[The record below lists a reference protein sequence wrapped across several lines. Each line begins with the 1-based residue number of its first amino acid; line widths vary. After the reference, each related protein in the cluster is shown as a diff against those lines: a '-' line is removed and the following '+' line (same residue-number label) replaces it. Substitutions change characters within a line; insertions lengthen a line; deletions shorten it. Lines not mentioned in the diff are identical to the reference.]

1 MSDKFPNGNDKFV
14 IQLMIGKKEFPITIR
29 RDEEEVYRKAA
40 KQINEKLNRYE
51 QAYPN
56 LEPER
61 YTSVVMLDLAVR
73 NLLIS
78 KEHDQTPYDDLAE
91 RLTQEID
98 ELLGQR

>member
-1 MSDKFPNGNDKFV
+1 MSDKLPNGNDKFV

-61 YTSVVMLDLAVR
+61 YTRITLGLPA
-73 NLLIS
+73 LEGEE
-78 KEHDQTPYDDLAE
+78 K
-91 RLTQEID
+91 D
-98 ELLGQR
+98 EKSTDC